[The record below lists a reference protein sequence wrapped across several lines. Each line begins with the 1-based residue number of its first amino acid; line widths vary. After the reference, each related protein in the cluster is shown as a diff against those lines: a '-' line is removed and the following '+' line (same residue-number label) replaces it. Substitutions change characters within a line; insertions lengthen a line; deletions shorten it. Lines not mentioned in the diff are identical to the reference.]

1 MQIIFHSAHQL
12 LSPKDRNNINQLL
25 SLIVLLLGSHGGL
38 LSKFL
43 DHALYTL
50 VELIWYIKGCKLV
63 DIETTFGL
71 SEEHFV
77 V

>member
-1 MQIIFHSAHQL
+1 MQIIFNLPISQL
-12 LSPKDRNNINQLL
+12 LSPKDQNRIL
-25 SLIVLLLGSHGGL
+25 SLIELLLLGSHGSL

-63 DIETTFGL
+63 DIETTFSL
-71 SEEHFV
+71 SEECFV

>member
-1 MQIIFHSAHQL
+1 MYKYENYFFNLPISCYPQ
-12 LSPKDRNNINQLL
+12 NINLL

>member
-1 MQIIFHSAHQL
+1 MYKYENYFFNLPISCYPQ
-12 LSPKDRNNINQLL
+12 NINQLL

>member
-1 MQIIFHSAHQL
+1 MQIIFNLPISCYPQ
-12 LSPKDRNNINQLL
+12 NIDDFL
-25 SLIVLLLGSHGGL
+25 SLIVLLLGIHGSL

-43 DHALYTL
+43 DHALYPL

-63 DIETTFGL
+63 DIETTFSL